1 MIASFSLMLFPSQ
14 LGSTRFTVFPLVST
28 FPHSTSF
35 IPSLISKTIQSISLC
50 REVRS
55 GRLYCVNMLQ
65 LWFYSHMSLFSRVE
79 PVGFLRKN
87 RVKITIAIDLP
98 LMCDTTAWLGYL
110 FGLGPTNWVWRAK

>member
-1 MIASFSLMLFPSQ
+1 M
-14 LGSTRFTVFPLVST
+14 
-28 FPHSTSF
+28 
-35 IPSLISKTIQSISLC
+35 
-50 REVRS
+50 
-55 GRLYCVNMLQ
+55 NMLQ

-98 LMCDTTAWLGYL
+98 FMCDTTAWLGYL